1 MSDVETDRVRLIPRV
16 SPRKPKNADEIS
28 FQTTKRIKHVNRQN
42 LKIAAYEY
50 NQLKDHHHSRNVS
63 VTMEPLPAQIS
74 IQTEEPG
81 IKGDAREEESRPKI
95 HSSQL
100 PWMTF

>member
-1 MSDVETDRVRLIPRV
+1 MRLIPRV

-63 VTMEPLPAQIS
+63 VTLEPLPAQTS
-74 IQTEEPG
+74 IQTEEFG
-81 IKGDAREEESRPKI
+81 VRGNAKEEEPRQII
-95 HSSQL
+95 HSS
-100 PWMTF
+100 